1 MFTLNGGTI
10 CWKSS
15 KYEMTVDSII
25 ESEYI
30 VASNGNLGSDLDK
43 VVHL

>member
-1 MFTLNGGTI
+1 MFALNGNTVS
-10 CWKSS
+10 WKSS

-30 VASNGNLGSDLDK
+30 VVSDCSLGSGLDK
-43 VVHL
+43 LVHL